1 MTLVV
6 SEHQVLRS
14 PSFQGSLR
22 LPFHVLGDKTEMIAC
37 LTERLGQ
44 GARVASQLRLVEWHW
59 AIWRS
64 VMIRLVEIQKSQTN
78 IDNIGV
84 RCVDSDLLTFWRVNL
99 FKNNFCSR
107 AKNRHRHRGIT
118 PNGGLGSPTATSG
131 LPGLAADVHGT
142 FAAWEPRDVA
152 FSTGHDMAPRMSS
165 VSKMEGKCFQ
175 KLRKML
181 MDFED
186 RLCYPVI
193 QSNPLLVD
201 GC

>member
-22 LPFHVLGDKTEMIAC
+22 LPFHGLGDKSEMIAC

-44 GARVASQLRLVEWHW
+44 GARVASQLWLVEWHW

-78 IDNIGV
+78 IDNIGL
-84 RCVDSDLLTFWRVNL
+84 RCVDSDLLTSEGWTF
-99 FKNNFCSR
+99 SR
-107 AKNRHRHRGIT
+107 TTFAAGKNRHRHRGIT

-181 MDFED
+181 MD
-186 RLCYPVI
+186 LKIACLI
-193 QSNPLLVD
+193 Q
-201 GC
+201 